1 MHKTIF
7 RLLTYLCI
15 LSELMFPQYKRKSRG
30 TNGNKKHVHKKT
42 ANQKLIG
49 CIEMLF
55 RVVTVIL
62 NNATLQML
70 P

>member
-15 LSELMFPQYKRKSRG
+15 LSEFIFQQYERKSKR

-49 CIEMLF
+49 CNEMLF
-55 RVVTVIL
+55 RVVKVIL